1 MKRVLVINLGGIGD
15 LLLSVPALKALR
27 SSYPEAEISILAPA
41 GVHSI
46 VQSLFFI
53 DRVFTFNLEYGGIV
67 PLRKVLR
74 NLKILLI
81 LRKKQF
87 DVAINMRTLYSEKG
101 AKKIK
106 FLLEFIKPKVKVGR
120 DTEAWGNFF
129 DVKIPE
135 TRVGQKYEMEYDIDT
150 VRALGAEV
158 KDRSIDFNI
167 DVESFSSVERI
178 LEKEGLSKG
187 DTLIGVHPGGMP
199 SRAWPVENFAKVIE
213 DINRRISCRFVI
225 TGGRDEVNLAK
236 HLTVI
241 TDAKVAN
248 LAGKLNTA
256 ELGAL
261 IKRCNVFI
269 ANDTGP
275 MHIAAI
281 LKTPLV
287 AIFGPGDITRFDPRN
302 ISQKATVLHK
312 KVECAPC
319 EKTECRTMKCLKIIH
334 PEEVVEAALGLV
346 SCYSSG
352 S

>member
-1 MKRVLVINLGGIGD
+1 MKYVLVINLGGIGD
-15 LLLSVPALKALR
+15 LLLSAPALRALR
-27 SSYPEAEISILAPA
+27 NSYPEAEISILVPA
-41 GVHSI
+41 GVSGI
-46 VQSLFFI
+46 VRRLSCI
-53 DRVFTFNLEYGGIV
+53 DNVFTFDLEYGGIV
-67 PLRKVLR
+67 PLGKVLR

-81 LRKKQF
+81 LRKKKF
-87 DVAINMRTLYSEKG
+87 DVAINMRTLYSARG

-106 FLLEFIKPKVKVGR
+106 LLLDFVMPKVKVGR
-120 DTEAWGNFF
+120 DTEGRGYFF
-129 DVKIPE
+129 DIKIPE
-135 TRVGQKYEMEYDIDT
+135 TRLGQKYEMEYDIDT
-150 VRALGAEV
+150 VKALGAEV
-158 KDRSIDFNI
+158 NDRSIDFNI
-167 DVESFSSVERI
+167 DVQSLDRVERI

-213 DINRRISCRFVI
+213 DINGRISCGFVI
-225 TGGRDEVNLAK
+225 TGGRDEVNLAR

-241 TDAKVAN
+241 TDAKTAN
-248 LAGKLNTA
+248 LAGRLNTA
-256 ELGAL
+256 ELGAV
-261 IKRCNVFI
+261 IERCDVFI
-269 ANDTGP
+269 TNDTGP

-319 EKTECRTMKCLKIIH
+319 ERTECRTMKCLKIIR

-346 SCYSSG
+346 SCHSSG

>member
-46 VQSLFFI
+46 VQSLFFV